1 MKKKIMRI
9 FCCIMATFFLS
20 IPGMA
25 YATEAGNTPIDVVQ
39 NFDVQILST
48 DVKHNRSLAKVTTH
62 TANGEI
68 INNGVRLRKSPSTSA
83 TILELMYD
91 GELIWIDWSAY
102 GSAGLNWHRVQRIIT
117 GTYGWGLRKTIIYCR
132 GLCSLHFLNKKDADN
147 MHIRLNVNFRKP
159 FADFN
164 CLIYVT
170 EK

>member
-1 MKKKIMRI
+1 
-9 FCCIMATFFLS
+9 
-20 IPGMA
+20 MA

-39 NFDVQILST
+39 NYDVQILST

-102 GSAGLNWHRVQRIIT
+102 GSCWIKLASCTANKNRNLWMGEQILCISL
-117 GTYGWGLRKTIIYCR
+117 GLRKTIIYCR

-147 MHIRLNVNFRKP
+147 MHIR
-159 FADFN
+159 
-164 CLIYVT
+164 T
-170 EK
+170 

>member
-9 FCCIMATFFLS
+9 FCCIMATLFLS

-39 NFDVQILST
+39 NYDVQILST

-91 GELIWIDWSAY
+91 GELIWIGIVYS
-102 GSAGLNWHRVQRIIT
+102 
-117 GTYGWGLRKTIIYCR
+117 
-132 GLCSLHFLNKKDADN
+132 
-147 MHIRLNVNFRKP
+147 
-159 FADFN
+159 
-164 CLIYVT
+164 
-170 EK
+170 E

>member
-9 FCCIMATFFLS
+9 FCCIMATLFLS

-25 YATEAGNTPIDVVQ
+25 YATEAGNTLIDVVQ
-39 NFDVQILST
+39 NYDVQILST

-102 GSAGLNWHRVQRIIT
+102 GSAGLNWHRVQRIKT
-117 GTYGWGLRKTIIYCR
+117 GTYGWVSK
-132 GLCSLHFLNKKDADN
+132 S
-147 MHIRLNVNFRKP
+147 
-159 FADFN
+159 
-164 CLIYVT
+164 YVYHWD
-170 EK
+170 